1 MWVYLPLIWSER
13 FLGLTGS
20 SSQSRLP
27 YAMTGVCILSNWV
40 IALQNNFAC
49 TETVCGIKPGD
60 ANWGFKK
67 WTNELD
73 FQ

>member
-1 MWVYLPLIWSER
+1 MPGEHSETMWVYLPLIWSER
-13 FLGLTGS
+13 FIGLTGG

-27 YAMTGVCILSNWV
+27 YAMTGVCVLSNWV

-60 ANWGFKK
+60 AN
-67 WTNELD
+67 
-73 FQ
+73 